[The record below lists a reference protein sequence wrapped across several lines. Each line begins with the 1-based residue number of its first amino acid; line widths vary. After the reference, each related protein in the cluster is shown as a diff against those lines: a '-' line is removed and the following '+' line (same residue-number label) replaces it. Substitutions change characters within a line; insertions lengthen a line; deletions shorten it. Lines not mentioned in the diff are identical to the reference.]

1 MKRLVRNL
9 KFLIQAPFKNLSR
22 FISILFKTNI
32 QTGPIL
38 AAVSLTSTCH
48 THCLMCWY
56 HSPLMKQDDDYN
68 NFNLELSYNVVK
80 QLLIDLK
87 DIGVKRLFISG
98 EGEPFNHPDIKKIL
112 KLIKQL
118 KFEFFMITNITNLS
132 PEKADLL
139 FDSGLIGAE
148 ISTHASSFET
158 YKKIYPVLNEK
169 FFELGK
175 TGLKRLI
182 ELRNKFG
189 YPRIEL
195 IHAICKQNID
205 DLENIIKDAV
215 NFNIDKLTLKRGLFN
230 SQLRSQLEPD
240 PEQFTKAFDVL
251 TRYKDIKIK
260 NNFVEFALSIKS
272 DSFDSFKEQVE
283 IDTIQGGGEVDNYRF
298 CYIPYLTTNILADG
312 LVLSCNYDPFA
323 VRAGNINYKSFKE
336 IWFSHKYQAYRKQ
349 RKCRACLA
357 LSTYPYMNG
366 IRKITKITNNF

>member
-9 KFLIQAPFKNLSR
+9 KFLIQSPFKNLSR

-32 QTGPIL
+32 QTGPVL
-38 AAVSLTSTCH
+38 AAVSLTSKCY

-56 HSPLMKQDDDYN
+56 HSPLMNRDDDYN
-68 NFNLELSYNVVK
+68 NFNHELSYSAVER
-80 QLLIDLK
+80 LLIDLK
-87 DIGVKRLFISG
+87 DIGVTRLFISG
-98 EGEPFNHPDIKKIL
+98 EGEPFNHPDIEKIL
-112 KLIKQL
+112 KLIKKL

-132 PEKADLL
+132 PDKAELL

-158 YKKIYPVLNEK
+158 YKNIYPVLNEK
-169 FFELGK
+169 LFDLGK
-175 TGLKRLI
+175 SGLKRLI

-215 NFNIDKLTLKRGLFN
+215 NLNIDKLTLKRGLFN

-240 PEQFTKAFDVL
+240 PEQFMRAFEIL

-260 NNFVEFALSIKS
+260 NNFVEFVLSLKS
-272 DSFDSFKEQVE
+272 DSFDKFKKDVE
-283 IDTIQGGGEVDNYRF
+283 IDTIKGGAKVDNYLF
-298 CYIPYLTTNILADG
+298 CYVPYLTTNILADG

-323 VRAGNINYKSFKE
+323 VRAGNINNKSFKE

-349 RKCRACLA
+349 RKCRTCLA
-357 LSTYPYMNG
+357 LSTYPYLNV
-366 IRKITKITNNF
+366 IRKTTKILNNF